1 MCLYGGVWIGWLG
14 MLMGCMDRVS
24 VWMGGWEGSE
34 YVCVGIGVCV
44 CLCLCVFY
52 MCVCVCVWRM
62 RVGGIFFFFFFFLFF
77 FFFRLF
83 VTLPSLLWSF
93 RAHANSLVP
102 VVSGTQIETV
112 WVAKYWHQSA
122 RRSFLI
128 CSAWR
133 TQRREPRG
141 RSMGNSP
148 SFPPP
153 RGVHGIAQDGH
164 SFSISFWF
172 DCAVTNQF
180 GDLFVPACH
189 E

>member
-1 MCLYGGVWIGWLG
+1 MWIGECTCG
-14 MLMGCMDRVS
+14 QCVCVCVRACVRACVCVCARVCAC
-24 VWMGGWEGSE
+24 VPACVCVCVCV
-34 YVCVGIGVCV
+34 YVCVCSCV
-44 CLCLCVFY
+44 HA
-52 MCVCVCVWRM
+52 CVWRM
-62 RVGGIFFFFFFFLFF
+62 RVGGISFF

-83 VTLPSLLWSF
+83 VTLPSPLWSF

-102 VVSGTQIETV
+102 VASGTQIETV
-112 WVAKYWHQSA
+112 WVARYWHQSA

-128 CSAWR
+128 CSVRR
-133 TQRREPRG
+133 TQRLEPRG
-141 RSMGNSP
+141 GSMGNSP

-153 RGVHGIAQDGH
+153 RGGHGIAQDGH